1 MPLTV
6 LVTGFGA
13 FAGAPFNPTTLLAE
27 RLARRR
33 RPALANVRRVAH
45 VFRTS
50 YAVVDKELPA
60 LIARERPAVVLLF
73 GVATRTPHLRIE
85 TRARNACSVLFAD
98 VDGRRPAGRAI
109 RLRAPGA
116 LVGRAPHRVL
126 LAAARAQRVPAQ
138 LSHSAGGYLCNYA
151 YWRALEAARGGWPLV
166 QFIHVPML
174 RRAPAPC
181 GRRRR
186 LTEANLLRAGEAI
199 LLALVRAARGRQRQR
214 RAGAGKP
221 ATAAVS
227 GSAST
232 EAKTRVATGR
242 CGGQRIA

>member
-6 LVTGFGA
+6 LITGFGA

-199 LLALVRAARGRQRQR
+199 LLALVHAARGRQRGGR
-214 RAGAGKP
+214 MSAKP
-221 ATAAVS
+221 ATAAVPIPVQPRRKPESQQALAAAS
-227 GSAST
+227 G
-232 EAKTRVATGR
+232 
-242 CGGQRIA
+242 